1 MQSLKYGQVIIATP
15 SRYPVLSNS
24 GENGEELEQG
34 EIEQKEEDEK
44 VEDEMD
50 NISHEEEEQME
61 MEGGYTRQYLPR
73 KSKYNHRA
81 VSVDTLILTKEKNL
95 GSLKKGAR
103 KKH

>member
-1 MQSLKYGQVIIATP
+1 EKRELERESKEKSEEWKDVSEGRVSRSSNMQSLKYGQVIIATP
-15 SRYPVLSNS
+15 SRYAVLSNS

-61 MEGGYTRQYLPR
+61 
-73 KSKYNHRA
+73 
-81 VSVDTLILTKEKNL
+81 
-95 GSLKKGAR
+95 
-103 KKH
+103 